1 MKRLR
6 PRLTYANVVSTLALF
21 LVLGGGVAFA
31 AKKLTTNDIK
41 KGAIKTKLLAKKAVT
56 NPKLAKNSVKG
67 TNIAANSIDGSK
79 VLDKSL
85 TPADLAGGASV
96 IGGATGGPLDV
107 PPSTTTPMPLNGGAW
122 TQGATENDLF
132 IARLESTVQ
141 AAAASTCFL
150 SVTFEVGGVSLGSI
164 STVATG
170 TEEVKVAEGT
180 LFGARL
186 ATGSARPS
194 QLTATAS
201 SFGIP
206 EKCKKAHVDAVKVT
220 ILGIG

>member
-21 LVLGGGVAFA
+21 LVLGGGAAFA

-41 KGAIKTKLLAKKAVT
+41 KGAIKTKLLANKAVT
-56 NPKLAKNSVKG
+56 SPKLAKNAVKG
-67 TNIAANSIDGSK
+67 LNIAANSIDGSK
-79 VLDKSL
+79 VADKSL

-96 IGGATGGPLDV
+96 IGGATGGPLEALG
-107 PPSTTTPMPLNGGAW
+107 STTPLPLNGGAW

-141 AAAASTCFL
+141 AAGASTCFL

-170 TEEVKVAEGT
+170 TEETKVAEGT

-201 SFGIP
+201 SLGIP
-206 EKCKKAHVDAVKVT
+206 EKCKKARVDAVKVT

>member
-6 PRLTYANVVSTLALF
+6 ARLTYANVVSTIALF
-21 LVLGGGVAFA
+21 LVLGGGAAFA

-41 KGAIKTKLLAKKAVT
+41 KGAIKTKLIAKKAVT
-56 NPKLAKNSVKG
+56 SAKLAKNAVKG
-67 TNIAANSIDGSK
+67 PNIAANSIDGSK

-85 TPADLAGGASV
+85 TPADLVGGASV
-96 IGGATGGPLDV
+96 IGGATGGPLDA
-107 PPSTTTPMPLNGGAW
+107 PKGTTPLPLSGGAW

-132 IARLESTVQ
+132 IARLESTLQ
-141 AAAASTCFL
+141 AASGSTCFL

-170 TEEVKVAEGT
+170 AEEKHVAEGT

-201 SFGIP
+201 ALGIP
-206 EKCKKAHVDAVKVT
+206 ESCKKARVDAVKLT